1 MYDILFLG
9 AGPGGYVGAIKA
21 ALNGLKCAIV
31 EKGKNYGGTCVSVG
45 CIPTKVLLHSANLYE
60 NSKKFKAIGI
70 DFDGVSLN
78 LENLMKQKDR
88 IVSGMQKGV
97 KFLLKN
103 KGVDIYEGFGRIINQ
118 NEVEISGEGGVKRV
132 NAKNVVISTGSISKD
147 LPHIKF
153 DGRYF
158 VSSDEMLNVE
168 SIPEKIGIIGAGAVG
183 VEFASIYRSFGSDVT
198 IIELLPHLLPLF
210 DEEISLEVEKIF
222 KRRRIKFY
230 TSSKVIEGKVLD
242 ERAHLKIETGDGKLI
257 EESFDVVLI
266 ATGRKPNIK
275 DIGIEEVGIELER
288 GFIKVDEKCR
298 TSVKNIF
305 AIGDVI
311 NTPQLA
317 HVASAEGIFVSNF
330 VSGKNPEPINYQATP
345 SAVYSIPPV
354 SSVGFTEMELKEK
367 GISCDVAK
375 FPFMANGKAKIEG
388 KGDGF
393 VKFLTEK
400 KSGKILGMHMV
411 GGDAPEHIFLGA
423 LGINS
428 GLSIFNI
435 SKTIFPHPTIS
446 EAIMEAA
453 HILDGGGIH
462 I

>member
-31 EKGKNYGGTCVSVG
+31 EKGKTYGGTCVSVG

-60 NSKKFKAIGI
+60 NSKKFKTIGI

-78 LENLMKQKDR
+78 LKNLMKQKER
-88 IVSGMQKGV
+88 IVSGMQRGV
-97 KFLLKN
+97 KFLLKS
-103 KGVDIYEGFGRIINQ
+103 KGVEIFEGFGRIVSQ
-118 NEVEISGEGGVKRV
+118 NEVEISGEDGVKRV
-132 NAKNVVISTGSISKD
+132 SAKNIVIATGSIPKD

-153 DGRYF
+153 DGKYF
-158 VSSDEMLNVE
+158 VSSDEMLNIE
-168 SIPEKIGIIGAGAVG
+168 SVPEKIGIIGAGAVG

-198 IIELLPHLLPLF
+198 IVELLPHLLPLF

-242 ERAHLKIETGDGKLI
+242 ERAHLKIETNDGKVV
-257 EESFDVVLI
+257 EDSFDLVLI
-266 ATGRKPNIK
+266 ATGRMPNIK
-275 DIGIEEVGIELER
+275 GIGIEELGIELER
-288 GFIKVDEKCR
+288 GFIKVDENYG

-317 HVASAEGIFVSNF
+317 HAASAEGIYVSNF
-330 VSGKNPEPINYQATP
+330 VSKKNPEPINYRAIP

-354 SSVGFTEMELKEK
+354 SSVGYTERELKEK
-367 GISCDVAK
+367 GISYSVAK

-393 VKFLTEK
+393 LKFLTDK
-400 KSGKILGMHMV
+400 GNGKILGMHIV
-411 GGDAPEHIFLGA
+411 GGDAPEHIFLGV
-423 LGINS
+423 LGINR
-428 GLSIFNI
+428 GITIFDI

-446 EAIMEAA
+446 ESIMEAA